1 MPRQHLTGGAAMRAT
16 AVMVFMATLTSAAC
30 HRGPILPLASTDTA
44 SRDPTQDHVK
54 MASFYVREAVRS
66 RELAEE
72 QANRAA
78 LYERIFG
85 PDSDWVS
92 GARLLNQFYENSA
105 REQER
110 QAHWHLE
117 LARQRA
123 DSRMDASQSP

>member
-1 MPRQHLTGGAAMRAT
+1 
-16 AVMVFMATLTSAAC
+16 
-30 HRGPILPLASTDTA
+30 
-44 SRDPTQDHVK
+44 
-54 MASFYVREAVRS
+54 MASFYVREAMRS

-72 QANRAA
+72 QANRVA
-78 LYERIFG
+78 LYERVFG

-110 QAHWHLE
+110 QAHRHLE

-123 DSRMDASQSP
+123 DSGKNAPESP